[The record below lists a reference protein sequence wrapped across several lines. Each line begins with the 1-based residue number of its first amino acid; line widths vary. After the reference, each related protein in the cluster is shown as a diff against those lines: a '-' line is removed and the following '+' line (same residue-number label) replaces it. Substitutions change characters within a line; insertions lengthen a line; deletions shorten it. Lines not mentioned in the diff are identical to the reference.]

1 MPKRKLK
8 MTKHCIA
15 ARKRYRAKR
24 TGGNIIRKMFKW
36 TQPVFST
43 IRRSTLLKKNWG
55 GKRRNRASSKNTTY
69 RGKRGGG
76 GVNWNRGRSMKTTY
90 FRRNRQGKR
99 RAVKAPAGWPG
110 S

>member
-36 TQPVFST
+36 TPPVFG
-43 IRRSTLLKKNWG
+43 KA
-55 GKRRNRASSKNTTY
+55 KRRNRASSRNTTY
-69 RGKRGGG
+69 RGKRGG